1 MSTKYNRRLYIL
13 LDGID
18 NVVSKLCEQITYG
31 NNSKYYSWNKKIMK
45 ANKENW
51 ENERKVKQEKKENRI
66 IF

>member
-1 MSTKYNRRLYIL
+1 M
-13 LDGID
+13 D